1 MAAFVTQK
9 SSYHGC
15 GAKVAIVGA
24 GFVGST
30 TAYTLLLNGVASQL
44 ALIDRDKNKAEGE
57 ALELQHCMQFAHS
70 VEVTAGDSMS
80 LVEGAAIVVLC
91 AGCAQKPGQSRL
103 ELIDKNIQVFK
114 EIIPQIVKYNKDCLL
129 LVVTNPVD
137 VLTYVT
143 LKLSGFPSCRVF
155 GSGTVLDSARLR
167 YNVAHHFNVSPKDV
181 VAHIL
186 GEHGD
191 SEFVWWSGASIAG
204 VPLTT
209 FAGYNA
215 DMLEQM
221 YQKTKAAAYEIIA
234 RKGATYYAIALVVSK
249 IVRAILLDQARVF
262 SVSSLFNGPYG
273 LSDVCLSMPTIVRA
287 GGVCEHLALT
297 LTQQEQLMLTASAN
311 KIKEGLGLALPLLE
325 K

>member
-1 MAAFVTQK
+1 MAFFVTPK
-9 SSYHGC
+9 GSSLGC

-44 ALIDRDKNKAEGE
+44 ALIDRDKSKAEGE

-70 VEVTAGDSMS
+70 VDVTAGDSMS

-91 AGCAQKPGQSRL
+91 AGCAQKPGQSRVDLL
-103 ELIDKNIQVFK
+103 EKNVQVFK
-114 EIIPQIVKYNKDCLL
+114 EIIPQVVKYNKDCLL
-129 LVVTNPVD
+129 MVVTNPLD

-143 LKLSGFPSCRVF
+143 LKLSGFPACRVF
-155 GSGTVLDSARLR
+155 GSGTVLDAARLR

-191 SEFVWWSGASIAG
+191 SEFVWWSGASVAG

-209 FAGYNA
+209 FPGYNA
-215 DMLEQM
+215 AVLEQM
-221 YQKTKAAAYEIIA
+221 HQATRKAAYEIIA

-249 IVRAILLDQARVF
+249 IVRAILLNQARVF
-262 SVSSLFNGPYG
+262 SVSSLLEGQYG
-273 LSDVCLSMPTIVRA
+273 LSDVCLSVPTVIR
-287 GGVCEHLALT
+287 GNGVCEHLALT
-297 LTQQEQLMLTASAN
+297 LTPQEQQMLIASAQ
-311 KIKEGLGLALPLLE
+311 KIKEGIAQAMQLLRI
-325 K
+325 